1 MIFVGSLFVG
11 GEGIVGD
18 KGHINSVVSYP
29 RDQLSIF
36 CSLKISLQDKR
47 QQKRSERRDAGWKKK
62 GVYTKSNLLMVG
74 GFKLLNFCLFSH
86 TWGDDPILTN
96 IFFKWVE
103 TTTKLSIS
111 GGSMQIYDDIEWIC
125 P

>member
-1 MIFVGSLFVG
+1 MIFVGSLFVV

-18 KGHINSVVSYP
+18 KGHINSLLSYP

-47 QQKRSERRDAGWKKK
+47 KPKRSERRDAGWKKK

-74 GFKLLNFCLFSH
+74 GFKLLSFF
-86 TWGDDPILTN
+86 PIPGEMIQYWL